1 MLLGRILGESGVP
14 TALSQIERWSTQWSW
29 VERCD
34 DWDREQDRG
43 AREEHQAAIAEARRV
58 EAMAG
63 TLLLGT
69 AIRRLS
75 GATDIREGEEVV
87 VQPLDLNKTSASD
100 VVRLADAGA
109 KLLGKGL
116 AIASTDFQN
125 VARSR
130 GLPCTTSRMTSS
142 HSRSTHSRTVCEQRS
157 AQTATFAR
165 SSPSTRTGSS
175 RTLAGSIRRGSAVQR
190 IPVRGSRTPP
200 TSLERGSPRLSV
212 RIVMS

>member
-34 DWDREQDRG
+34 DWDREQDRV

-63 TLLLGT
+63 TLLLGA

-125 VARSR
+125 VTTVSGAAVYDLAHDFLALAVNALEDGMRAAVSANSDLRSFVAEHQNR
-130 GLPCTTSRMTSS
+130 LIADAGRVYP
-142 HSRSTHSRTVCEQRS
+142 
-157 AQTATFAR
+157 
-165 SSPSTRTGSS
+165 TR
-175 RTLAGSIRRGSAVQR
+175 
-190 IPVRGSRTPP
+190 VRGTAHP
-200 TSLERGSPRLSV
+200 GPR
-212 RIVMS
+212 